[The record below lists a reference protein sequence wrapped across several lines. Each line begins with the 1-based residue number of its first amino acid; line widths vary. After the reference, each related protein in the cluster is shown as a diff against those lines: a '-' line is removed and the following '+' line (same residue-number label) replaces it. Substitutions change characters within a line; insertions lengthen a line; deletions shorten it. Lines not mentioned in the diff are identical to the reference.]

1 MELEAFFCR
10 IHHLCE
16 QSNCPVTTRL
26 SSVAIKSCHR
36 SSFPPHFA
44 PFSKHSPSSSPR
56 IESQINLYLKF
67 NKQFDFEDDMQ
78 RTKANFAGCVF
89 WNLKHLSK
97 KGDRVHKSWN
107 ATRDVSHH
115 SGGEAK
121 RSVLLRRLNSSQWW
135 FYSYRRH
142 TLIITHRSGAALT
155 LPTLSVLLLLSY
167 ARISQLS
174 CALLPN
180 GTTFMS
186 SRQ

>member
-1 MELEAFFCR
+1 MTLSITKLVGHCLIHFSLEARSVFFCRHHLTEHYSVQRGIGGVFCR

-89 WNLKHLSK
+89 GNFQTLAGKKKHNLLINSNHDYCQQDYAFWQSFTLA
-97 KGDRVHKSWN
+97 GGNPNVPHQKS
-107 ATRDVSHH
+107 S
-115 SGGEAK
+115 EA
-121 RSVLLRRLNSSQWW
+121 RCSVL
-135 FYSYRRH
+135 
-142 TLIITHRSGAALT
+142 GKD
-155 LPTLSVLLLLSY
+155 
-167 ARISQLS
+167 
-174 CALLPN
+174 
-180 GTTFMS
+180 
-186 SRQ
+186 